1 MTLHLNPTQAVLVTA
16 YEYGPE
22 QTNPE
27 TGETYREVIGVKP
40 GVRLDVQITTIE
52 RHPALMWGYVEPGN
66 PVHDPGPT
74 GVRLIADSIEVFQAA
89 APATGHHHDL
99 FWDDG
104 EPGDGE
110 V

>member
-1 MTLHLNPTQAVLVTA
+1 MTLHLNPTQAAPVTA

-22 QTNPE
+22 QTNAE
-27 TGETYREVIGVKP
+27 GETYREVIGVKP
-40 GVRLDVQITTIE
+40 GVRLDVQIKTIE
-52 RHPALMWGYVEPGN
+52 RHPALMALAVEPAN

-74 GVRLIADSIEVFQAA
+74 GVRLIAESIEVFQAA

-104 EPGDGE
+104 ET
-110 V
+110 